1 MQSIFEM
8 NSSTD
13 IEKGIQFFNE
23 GCYFEAHEEWEKYWR
38 NLTDSDE
45 KLFIQGMI
53 KISVAL
59 YHFKKKN
66 FAGSEKLLKSGINLL
81 TEHID
86 AKINIDKNAF
96 IESINLFYKRLKYS
110 EEILE
115 NELPKIVTT

>member
-53 KISVAL
+53 KISAAL

-66 FAGSEKLLKSGINLL
+66 YIGSKKLLESGINLL

-86 AKINIDKNAF
+86 AKINIDKNALV
-96 IESINLFYKRLKYS
+96 ESINLFFKKLRYA
-110 EEILE
+110 EAILE